1 LLPQDLYA
9 SAIGTCILQ
18 LQEIPM
24 RPNEYDGAIYLWDV
38 KECVKEE
45 GIRAALHEFGTIVSC
60 ELGTPAVVRFE
71 KHDSAIAAKRATSRL
86 AEICAGVDTLYNER
100 SYGGRE
106 GVEGLDNDDG
116 RGWVCGAAL
125 A

>member
-1 LLPQDLYA
+1 
-9 SAIGTCILQ
+9 
-18 LQEIPM
+18 M
-24 RPNEYDGAIYLWDV
+24 RPNEYDGAICLWDV

-106 GVEGLDNDDG
+106 GVEGLDDDDG
-116 RGWVCGAAL
+116 RGWVCGAAP